1 MESMDGF
8 LLPLPTTATPALWRL
23 RQCGRRAGHLA
34 SIDMVGGMRRVYRR
48 ACALLST
55 PAVSAMEIRQRGRC
69 AGIPLRSG

>member
-8 LLPLPTTATPALWRL
+8 LLLSPTTANHASWRL
-23 RQCGRRAGHLA
+23 RLVP
-34 SIDMVGGMRRVYRR
+34 IDIIGGMRRVYRM

-55 PAVSAMEIRQRGRC
+55 HDVSAMERRQRGRR